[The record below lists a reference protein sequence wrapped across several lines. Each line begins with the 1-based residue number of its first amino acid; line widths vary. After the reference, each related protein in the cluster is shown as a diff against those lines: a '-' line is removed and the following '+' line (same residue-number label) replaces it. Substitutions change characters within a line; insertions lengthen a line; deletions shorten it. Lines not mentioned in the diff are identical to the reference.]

1 MINNNLIIQEPC
13 LYLFIYLFIYF
24 GGGGLFKLYQW
35 RKTENSYEWIFYII
49 VTLLRFNL
57 DVS

>member
-24 GGGGLFKLYQW
+24 GGGGLFKLYQ
-35 RKTENSYEWIFYII
+35 
-49 VTLLRFNL
+49 
-57 DVS
+57 